1 QNYPN
6 PFNPTTNIKYSIPDV
21 SDVTMII
28 YDVLGNEIEI
38 IVNENQQPG
47 SYEVKWDASNIS
59 SGIYFYQ
66 LKTKDFVDTKKMIVL
81 K

>member
-1 QNYPN
+1 
-6 PFNPTTNIKYSIPDV
+6 
-21 SDVTMII
+21 MII